1 MANCTHAESCRVKI
15 LIVEDEAHTGEYLK
29 QGLREA
35 GYFAELA
42 RNGVDG
48 LHEATEVEYDLVILD
63 VMLPGIDGWSL
74 LSSLKRKKR
83 QLPVLFL
90 TARDSVE
97 DRVKGLELGADD
109 YLIKPF
115 SFSEL
120 LARIKTILRRGN
132 QIQEATSLQVAD
144 LTLDLV
150 RRRAT
155 RAGRRVDLT
164 AKEFGLL
171 ELFIRRRGEVLPRTL
186 IASLVW
192 DINFDSDSN
201 VIDVAI
207 RRLRAKIDDGFDA
220 KLLQTVRGMGYV
232 LDEPEH

>member
-1 MANCTHAESCRVKI
+1 VKI
-15 LIVEDEAHTGEYLK
+15 LIIEDEAHTGEYLK

-35 GYFAELA
+35 GYFCELA

-48 LHEATEVEYDLVILD
+48 LHEATEGDYGLVILD
-63 VMLPGIDGWSL
+63 VMLPGIDGWSV
-74 LSSLKRKKR
+74 LSSLRRKKS
-83 QLPVLFL
+83 QLPVLYL

-120 LARIKTILRRGN
+120 LARIKTLLRRGG
-132 QIQEATSLQVAD
+132 QIQDTTSLQIAD
-144 LTLDLV
+144 LQLDLV
-150 RRRAT
+150 RRRGT
-155 RAGRRVDLT
+155 RSGRRVDLT

-171 ELFIRRRGEVLPRTL
+171 ELFMRRRGEVLPRTL

-201 VIDVAI
+201 VIDVAV
-207 RRLRAKIDDGFDA
+207 RRLRAKIDDGFDT

-232 LDEPEH
+232 LDEPDH